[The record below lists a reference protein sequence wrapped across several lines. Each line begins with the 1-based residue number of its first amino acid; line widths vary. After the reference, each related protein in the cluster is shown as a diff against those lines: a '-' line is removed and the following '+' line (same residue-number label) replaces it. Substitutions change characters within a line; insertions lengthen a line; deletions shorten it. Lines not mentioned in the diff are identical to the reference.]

1 MQPGMMMQSSPG
13 MANRALGMG
22 PQQNNA
28 AEFAINSD
36 LFKLPAH
43 QLQQAKAEVGIP
55 QDKDNNSLSL
65 NEKVSGRRFMEGWI
79 LIRL

>member
-1 MQPGMMMQSSPG
+1 MQPGMMMQSSLG

-28 AEFAINSD
+28 AEFAINND
-36 LFKLPAH
+36 LFRLPPH
-43 QLQQAKAEVGIP
+43 QLQHAKAEIGIP
-55 QDKDNNSLSL
+55 LEKDNNSLSL
-65 NEKVSGRRFMEGWI
+65 KEKVSGRRFMEDWN